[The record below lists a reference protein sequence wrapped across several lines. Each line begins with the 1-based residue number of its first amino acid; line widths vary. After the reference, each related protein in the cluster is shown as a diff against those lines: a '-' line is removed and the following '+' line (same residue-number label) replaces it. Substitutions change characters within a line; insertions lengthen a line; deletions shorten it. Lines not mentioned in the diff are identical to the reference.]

1 MVLAQLGGSITRAL
15 QQMSNATIIDEKVLN
30 DCLNEITRAL
40 LQSDVQFKL
49 VRDMQTNI
57 KKIVNLDDLAA
68 GHNKRKIIQQA
79 VFNELCQ
86 ILDPGKPAFTPKKGK
101 TSVVMFVGLQGS
113 GKTTTCTKYAFHHQ
127 KKGYKPALVC
137 ADTFRAGAFDQ
148 LKQNATKAKIPF
160 YGSYT
165 ESDPVRI
172 AVEGVERFKKE
183 NCDLIIVDTSGRH
196 KQEVA
201 LFEEMRQVSE
211 ATKPDLVIF
220 VMDSS
225 IGQAAF
231 DQAQAF
237 KQSVPVGAVIVT
249 KMDGH
254 AKGGGALSAVAATKS
269 PVIFIGTGEHMD
281 EFEVFDVKPFVSR
294 LLGMGDWSG
303 FMDKIQEV
311 VPMDQQPE
319 LLQKLSEGN
328 FTLRIMYEQFQN
340 ILKMGPI
347 GQVFSMLP
355 GFSQELMPKGRE
367 KESQTKIKRYMTMMD
382 SMTNEGNLF
391 LKLTTKVIAELDSS
405 NPKLMNESRIMRIAR
420 GCGRP
425 IRDVMEMLE
434 EYKRLAK
441 IWSKM
446 KGLKIPKKGDM
457 SALSRN
463 MNAQHMSKV
472 LPPQMLK
479 QIGGMGGLQSLMKQ
493 MGSSK
498 DMMGMFGGA
507 EK

>member
-1 MVLAQLGGSITRAL
+1 MVLAQLGGSISRAI
-15 QQMSNATIIDEKVLN
+15 QQMNNATIIDEKVLN

-40 LQSDVQFKL
+40 LQADVQFTL
-49 VRDMQTNI
+49 VRNMQTNI
-57 KKIVNLDDLAA
+57 KKIVDFDALAA
-68 GHNKRKIIQQA
+68 GHNKRNIIKQA
-79 VFNELCQ
+79 ILKELCK
-86 ILDPGKPAFTPKKGK
+86 ILDPGKPSFAPKKGK

-113 GKTTTCTKYAFHHQ
+113 GKTTTCTKYAYFHQ
-127 KKGYKPALVC
+127 KKGWKPALVC

-165 ESDPVRI
+165 ESDPVSI

-196 KQEVA
+196 MQEAA
-201 LFEEMRQVSE
+201 LFEEMRQVYE

-231 DQAQAF
+231 DQAKAF
-237 KQSVPVGAVIVT
+237 KQSVAVGAVIVT

-269 PVIFIGTGEHMD
+269 PVIFMGTGEHMD
-281 EFEVFDVKPFVSR
+281 EFEVFDVEPFVNR
-294 LLGMGDWSG
+294 LLGMGGGDWSG
-303 FMDKIQEV
+303 FVERIQEV
-311 VPMDQQPE
+311 VPKDQQLE
-319 LLQKLSEGN
+319 KLSQGN
-328 FTLRIMYEQFQN
+328 FTFRTLYEQFQTL
-340 ILKMGPI
+340 LKMGPMS
-347 GQVFSMLP
+347 QVLSMLP
-355 GFSQELMPKGRE
+355 GFSQELMPEGRE
-367 KESQTKIKRYMTMMD
+367 KESQAKIKRYMTMMD
-382 SMTNEGNLF
+382 SMTNQ
-391 LKLTTKVIAELDSS
+391 ELDSS
-405 NPKLMNESRIMRIAR
+405 NLKMMNESRLMRIAR

-425 IRDVMEMLE
+425 LRDVMELLE

-441 IWSKM
+441 IWGKM
-446 KGLKIPKKGDM
+446 KGMKIPKKGEM

-463 MNAQHMSKV
+463 MNAQQLSKA
-472 LPPQMLK
+472 LPPQMLN

-493 MGSSK
+493 MGSAK
-498 DMMGMFGGA
+498 DVMGMFGGGDN
-507 EK
+507 K

>member
-1 MVLAQLGGSITRAL
+1 MVLAQLGGSISRAI

-30 DCLNEITRAL
+30 ECLNEITRAL
-40 LQSDVQFKL
+40 LQADVQFKL
-49 VRDMQTNI
+49 VREMQTNI

-68 GHNKRKIIQQA
+68 GHNKRRIIQQA
-79 VFNELCQ
+79 IFNELCK
-86 ILDPGKPAFTPKKGK
+86 ILDPGKPSFTPKKGK
-101 TSVVMFVGLQGS
+101 PSVIMFVGLQGS
-113 GKTTTCTKYAFHHQ
+113 GKTTTCTKYAYYHQ
-127 KKGYKPALVC
+127 KKGWKPALVC

-172 AVEGVERFKKE
+172 AVEGVETFKKE

-196 KQEVA
+196 KQEAA

-237 KQSVPVGAVIVT
+237 KQSVSVGAVIVT

-303 FMDKIQEV
+303 FMDKIHEV

-355 GFSQELMPKGRE
+355 GFSSELMPKG
-367 KESQTKIKRYMTMMD
+367 Q
-382 SMTNEGNLF
+382 
-391 LKLTTKVIAELDSS
+391 LDSS
-405 NPKLMNESRIMRIAR
+405 NPKLMNDSRIMRIAR
-420 GCGRP
+420 GSGRQV
-425 IRDVMEMLE
+425 REVMEMLE

-446 KGLKIPKKGDM
+446 KGLKIPKKGEM

-472 LPPQMLK
+472 LPQGMLK
-479 QIGGMGGLQSLMKQ
+479 QIGGVGGLQNLMKQ
-493 MGSSK
+493 MGSTK
-498 DMMGMFGGA
+498 DMMGMFGGG
-507 EK
+507 E